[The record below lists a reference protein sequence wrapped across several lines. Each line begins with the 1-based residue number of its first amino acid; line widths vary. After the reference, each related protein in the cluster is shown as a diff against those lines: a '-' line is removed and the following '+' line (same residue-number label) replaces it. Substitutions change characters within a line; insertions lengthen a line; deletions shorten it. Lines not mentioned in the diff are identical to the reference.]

1 MADIKRIK
9 VGTASCGLAAGAG
22 AVLEALRKQAGSIPV
37 DEAGCMG
44 HCYAEPIVELEL
56 TDGSSIFYAR
66 VKGTDEAAAAI
77 LAQSEEGRFVFP
89 EKRSKLEKLL
99 VTRLAGRINP
109 VSLDEYKANG
119 GFSALE
125 KVFSMTPEQVVDAVK
140 ASGLRGRGGAGFPT
154 GMKWSFLA
162 AKKVPDKVQICTAD
176 EGDPGAF
183 MDRSMME
190 SVPYQV

>member
-56 TDGSSIFYAR
+56 TDGTSVFYAR

-125 KVFSMTPEQVVDAVK
+125 KVFT
-140 ASGLRGRGGAGFPT
+140 
-154 GMKWSFLA
+154 
-162 AKKVPDKVQICTAD
+162 
-176 EGDPGAF
+176 
-183 MDRSMME
+183 
-190 SVPYQV
+190 